1 MRDYLAG
8 VFAMLGP
15 GEQRYAS
22 ASAWAGLEAEIGIAF
37 PEDYKAV
44 VDAYAPIQINGHLFL
59 SHPATERWNLG
70 KEIRDTSRTWA
81 ALDWDRERWLEPE
94 ENIRAVLGLEEVR
107 FGTKDGLIP
116 ITSTDR
122 GELIFLAPLPDRS
135 GQRICAVKHDGSWFE
150 YRMSFSEWLYRYLV
164 GEDMVGPNSSAFY
177 PGPVLLEL
185 LPMST
190 YDRPAPRYGPDRGM

>member
-1 MRDYLAG
+1 MSDYLAE

-15 GEQRYAS
+15 GEQRFTS
-22 ASAWAGLEAEIGIAF
+22 PDAWAELEAEIGTDF

-44 VDAYAPIQINGHLFL
+44 VDAYAPMQINGHLYL

-70 KEIRDTSRTWA
+70 KKIRETSRVWA
-81 ALDWDRERWLEPE
+81 GLDWDREDWLEPE
-94 ENIRAVLGLEEVR
+94 ENIRVALDLQAVR

-122 GELIFLAPLPDRS
+122 GEYVFLAPLPDGTGR
-135 GQRICAVKHDGSWFE
+135 RICVVEHDGSWYE
-150 YRMSFSEWLYRYLV
+150 YRMSFSEWLYRYLA

-177 PGPVLLEL
+177 PGPVRLEP
-185 LPMST
+185 LPMSPD
-190 YDRPAPRYGPDRGM
+190 DRPTPMYGPERGM